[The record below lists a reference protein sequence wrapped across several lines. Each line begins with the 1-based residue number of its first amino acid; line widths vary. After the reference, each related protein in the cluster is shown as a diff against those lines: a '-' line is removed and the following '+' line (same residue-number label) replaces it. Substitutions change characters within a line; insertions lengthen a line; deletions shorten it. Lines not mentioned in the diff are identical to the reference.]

1 MAEEEE
7 QQTLPPP
14 EGCKAMMIGMKN
26 MEERYFLKTGPG
38 MRDVVPFKLFN
49 KEEVLDEIKKLGFYS
64 DFNDFKKDIQT
75 YKGEE
80 LLIVA
85 DLDELY
91 GQNWY
96 ICLTEAAKETV
107 FAEVNAKV
115 EAEKAAEAA
124 RLKAIADAEAA
135 KLAEEERIKNAV
147 YEDKPFLSKTY
158 QSNTLI
164 STRREIFQEQVNV
177 SRPLIKI
184 SIKRKRREF
193 NAPSNKFGEL
203 GPQGAPME
211 FNKHKDPNFELERK
225 VMDIGLQ
232 DCPSWTAT
240 WLPIDRAARKARKV
254 SSEEPTLSE
263 QEVKDAVA
271 LQEMMEGKAGSIE
284 MVKKSI
290 STQTTFF
297 AVRNNSTQS
306 KAAETDEQAINNIIE
321 SGKLSS
327 FLRTCGAMMERDLQ
341 TNETVDI
348 FANPFAQLAN
358 DEVSFGNKDEVV
370 ITELRNFQDLTY
382 SKGKNIDCVDWHPK
396 DKRTV
401 AVSCNDNITFDER
414 VERSGKSSNAYV
426 LIWSFAD
433 MISPHLILQSPHEI
447 NVFKFCE
454 KNPNLIAGGCISG
467 QVVLWDVTE
476 AKEALRKAARKRASN
491 DGNDAEDNSKTV
503 PPVRPK
509 FISSIEDSHKRPVA
523 DLTWLQNSMEVST
536 RGNIDVNEKGETHQ
550 FITVAGDGNFFVWD
564 LRFKELTKKRHTDKK
579 SKGDE
584 ETPWTPHFKLPLTK
598 MGGVGELL
606 LRKICL
612 LGEDSES
619 RFLCATE
626 EGELVDA
633 DWREANAGMSVKKED
648 GEEGGGGAE
657 SKNVNMICSDH
668 FRPCVSLQQSPFF
681 KDIFLSVGD
690 WSFNIWKQGVS
701 SPIFSSP
708 FSTSYFTGGLW
719 SPSRPGV
726 IVLCKVDGGVD
737 IWDLVDQSH
746 APSMT
751 APVASTKITSMSFRD
766 GAILACGD
774 SGGNLHILDVPRAY
788 RKKVVNEDTTM
799 TNFFDRENRRVQ
811 YVAGRLASR
820 GEGEDEEDQ
829 EDDEIEMDEKAVA
842 EAKKAAKKKEQEALK
857 KEEAEYRK
865 LEAFYRE
872 ELGVEVEGKGIGS
885 DGVDLEVKKEGDGY

>member
-85 DLDELY
+85 DLDEMY

-271 LQEMMEGKAGSIE
+271 LQEMMEGK
-284 MVKKSI
+284 
-290 STQTTFF
+290 
-297 AVRNNSTQS
+297 VR
-306 KAAETDEQAINNIIE
+306 EI
-321 SGKLSS
+321 
-327 FLRTCGAMMERDLQ
+327 
-341 TNETVDI
+341 
-348 FANPFAQLAN
+348 
-358 DEVSFGNKDEVV
+358 
-370 ITELRNFQDLTY
+370 
-382 SKGKNIDCVDWHPK
+382 
-396 DKRTV
+396 
-401 AVSCNDNITFDER
+401 
-414 VERSGKSSNAYV
+414 SGKSGEKSCN
-426 LIWSFAD
+426 
-433 MISPHLILQSPHEI
+433 IL
-447 NVFKFCE
+447 
-454 KNPNLIAGGCISG
+454 
-467 QVVLWDVTE
+467 W
-476 AKEALRKAARKRASN
+476 
-491 DGNDAEDNSKTV
+491 
-503 PPVRPK
+503 
-509 FISSIEDSHKRPVA
+509 
-523 DLTWLQNSMEVST
+523 
-536 RGNIDVNEKGETHQ
+536 
-550 FITVAGDGNFFVWD
+550 
-564 LRFKELTKKRHTDKK
+564 
-579 SKGDE
+579 
-584 ETPWTPHFKLPLTK
+584 
-598 MGGVGELL
+598 
-606 LRKICL
+606 
-612 LGEDSES
+612 ES
-619 RFLCATE
+619 
-626 EGELVDA
+626 
-633 DWREANAGMSVKKED
+633 
-648 GEEGGGGAE
+648 
-657 SKNVNMICSDH
+657 
-668 FRPCVSLQQSPFF
+668 
-681 KDIFLSVGD
+681 
-690 WSFNIWKQGVS
+690 
-701 SPIFSSP
+701 
-708 FSTSYFTGGLW
+708 
-719 SPSRPGV
+719 
-726 IVLCKVDGGVD
+726 
-737 IWDLVDQSH
+737 
-746 APSMT
+746 
-751 APVASTKITSMSFRD
+751 
-766 GAILACGD
+766 
-774 SGGNLHILDVPRAY
+774 
-788 RKKVVNEDTTM
+788 
-799 TNFFDRENRRVQ
+799 
-811 YVAGRLASR
+811 
-820 GEGEDEEDQ
+820 
-829 EDDEIEMDEKAVA
+829 
-842 EAKKAAKKKEQEALK
+842 
-857 KEEAEYRK
+857 
-865 LEAFYRE
+865 
-872 ELGVEVEGKGIGS
+872 
-885 DGVDLEVKKEGDGY
+885 